1 MFGCAA
7 CLTIFLFTINLLGYV
22 SLSYWIIFAPVIFT
36 FGITALFGLFAVGI
50 IATMDYI
57 ITSERFKEWKD
68 LHKQE
73 KN

>member
-22 SLSYWIIFAPVIFT
+22 SLSYRIIFAPVIFA

-57 ITSERFKEWKD
+57 VTSERFKEWKD